1 MNRSCTL
8 LFLTA
13 LSVNVCPPA
22 FAAEINPVF
31 VAVQSETD
39 AQLAQAHP
47 SELYQYAQRLYEAGE
62 RDKAVTWFYIGQLRF
77 RYYLLANPNLP
88 PDGEPALMASLNA
101 TLGQTI
107 NEWAGGSPKNW
118 SASIQQ
124 ALAWDAAHP
133 NPVTPKAQHAA
144 EWQKVRSGLEQLGEY
159 IRDNEAEIR
168 AKRQEAGLENR

>member
-13 LSVNVCPPA
+13 LSANVSPSA
-22 FAAEINPVF
+22 FAAEIKPVL
-31 VAVQSETD
+31 VAVQSATD

-47 SELYQYAQRLYEAGE
+47 SELYQYAQQLYEAGE

-88 PDGEPALMASLNA
+88 PDGEPALMASLND

-118 SASIQQ
+118 AASIQQ
-124 ALAWDAAHP
+124 ALAWDASHP
-133 NPVTPKAQHAA
+133 NPVTPKAQHAV
-144 EWQKVRSGLEQLGEY
+144 ELQKVRTGLEQLGDY
-159 IRDNEAEIR
+159 IRHNEAEIR

>member
-13 LSVNVCPPA
+13 LSANVSPSA
-22 FAAEINPVF
+22 LAAELKPVL

-47 SELYQYAQRLYEAGE
+47 SDLYQYAQRLYEAGE

-88 PDGEPALMASLNA
+88 PDGEPALMASLND

-124 ALAWDAAHP
+124 ALAWDASHP
-133 NPVTPKAQHAA
+133 NPVTPKAQHAV
-144 EWQKVRSGLEQLGEY
+144 ELQKVRTGLEQLGDY
-159 IRDNEAEIR
+159 IRHNEAEIR